1 MIPYKLSL
9 QNFLSYKTPQEPL
22 DFSQMHLA
30 VLIGQNGHG
39 KSALLD
45 AMTWAL
51 WGKARASD
59 DALMHLG
66 STEMQVDFEFMLGG
80 QLYRVERKR
89 HRRGKTSKPRLDLF
103 IRDADEA
110 RWQPLTESNVKATQR
125 KIEDILRMDYDTFE
139 HTAFLKQGAADAFT
153 TATPGKRK
161 SILGKVLN
169 LAQYDRYAAR
179 ARELARALQRE
190 VDGLDGRIQELAG
203 ELARRQDYEE
213 AVKRAE
219 MAALQTRLTRDASA
233 RTASEA
239 RLALQALESKQEARA
254 KLARRV
260 TRARQEHEQSG
271 AELTR
276 AQKRLAEL
284 QTLAAQKEEAA
295 LKFEQWRQAQAEEAR
310 WNQVLAALRPLER
323 EEQALV
329 RAIDQA
335 RAAAEKELALQERQL
350 AEAEAAVA
358 ALPELAARTAALREE
373 VTGLEA
379 LAQEDRT
386 RAERLASLR
395 VEMKQARQE
404 LKRLQQLLE
413 ALPGLISKRRTLQE
427 EVAALAA
434 LEQENQARAQRLAAL
449 AAEINQ
455 SRQELAGLEKE
466 AADLKERK
474 AMLERGET
482 DACPVCQRPL
492 GETGRA
498 HVLQEYAQ
506 ELARLREAYSDG
518 RARAKAMAEEERA
531 LRAAQE
537 QAAFELRRLPG
548 LQRQLAQL
556 MARLEAYEGE
566 EASLTEQV
574 AALRTQQGALQ
585 EEQARLQQEQADAQ
599 ARLAQLSGMRR
610 ELAGLESRLEEARRQ
625 ESLLPGI
632 RTSVRA
638 LQTRLESGLRPDLQ
652 EKLAGVRAQLA
663 KLNYDESAHRL
674 AQETQARL
682 QDAAALWRRVEDAEA
697 RLPEE
702 TSRKERLAARWQR
715 EEETLK
721 EDERELATLDEA
733 LQALPEAR
741 RAWEAASA
749 EAEEAHRTWEAAHA
763 ALAAAQQKLAAL
775 DGVRRQRQRLDAE
788 LTAVKSR
795 MHRYQMLEKAFGRDG
810 LQAMIIEAA
819 LPELETEANRLL
831 ARLSEGRMNVRLET
845 QREKKTGGVKEA
857 LDIIISDELGSRP
870 YELYSGGEA
879 FRVDLALRI
888 ALSRLLARRAGAAL
902 QTLFID
908 EGFGTQDAQGRENL
922 VEAIH
927 MIKDEFALILVITHI
942 DELKDQFPVRILV
955 EKREGE
961 GSVYR
966 VM

>member
-1 MIPYKLSL
+1 MIPHKLSL
-9 QNFLSYKTPQEPL
+9 QNFLSYKAPQEPL

-66 STEMQVDFEFMLGG
+66 STEMQVEFEFRLGE
-80 QLYRVERKR
+80 QLYRVARKR

-103 IRDADEA
+103 IWDEEGG
-110 RWQPLTESNVKATQR
+110 RWQPLTETTVTATQR

-139 HTAFLKQGAADAFT
+139 HTAFLKQGEADAFT

-161 SILGKVLN
+161 NILGKVLN

-179 ARELARALQRE
+179 AREVAKTLQRE
-190 VDGLDGRIQELAG
+190 VDGLEGRIQELSE
-203 ELARRQDYEE
+203 ELVRQQEYEE
-213 AVKRAE
+213 AIKRAE
-219 MAALQTRLTRDASA
+219 VAELQARLTRDAEA
-233 RTASEA
+233 RAAAEA
-239 RLALQALESKQEARA
+239 RLTLQALENKQEARA

-260 TRARQEHEQSG
+260 SRARQGHEQTS
-271 AELTR
+271 AELDRIRRRVAALQELLTR
-276 AQKRLAEL
+276 KEAI
-284 QTLAAQKEEAA
+284 AAQFRQWQAAQEE
-295 LKFEQWRQAQAEEAR
+295 ETR

-335 RAAAEKELALQERQL
+335 KAALEKDLALKQRQL
-350 AEAEAAVA
+350 QEAEEAAA
-358 ALPELAARTAALREE
+358 ALPELSAQLAALGEEVSALEARTVRQRAL
-373 VTGLEA
+373 G
-379 LAQEDRT
+379 
-386 RAERLASLR
+386 ERLAALK
-395 VEMKQARQE
+395 VELAQMQAEFSRQEKLLAALPELTARQE
-404 LKRLQQLLE
+404 ALQ
-413 ALPGLISKRRTLQE
+413 A
-427 EVAALAA
+427 EVAALEQ
-434 LEQENQARAQRLAAL
+434 LEHEQQARSERLSEL
-449 AAEINQ
+449 RVQ
-455 SRQELAGLEKE
+455 SQQVRQELERLKGE
-466 AADLKERK
+466 AESLKERR

-492 GETGRA
+492 GEEGRA
-498 HVLQEYAQ
+498 HVLQEYDQ
-506 ELARLREAYSDG
+506 ELTRLRKAYSD
-518 RARAKAMAEEERA
+518 ARALLKTLVQEEKALQE
-531 LRAAQE
+531 AQR
-537 QAAFELRRLPG
+537 QAALSLRRLSG
-548 LQRQLAQL
+548 LRSQLAALQ
-556 MARLEAYEGE
+556 ARLEAYGGD
-566 EASLTEQV
+566 EASLAEQ
-574 AALRTQQGALQ
+574 ASALQAQLAALQ
-585 EEQARLQQEQADAQ
+585 EEQTRLQEEQKT
-599 ARLAQLSGMRR
+599 LSAQLAPLPGMRR
-610 ELAGLESRLEEARRQ
+610 ELAGLESRLAEARRQ
-625 ESLLPGI
+625 ESLL
-632 RTSVRA
+632 
-638 LQTRLESGLRPDLQ
+638 SGLRTQVRDILTHLETGVRPDLH
-652 EKLAGVRAQLA
+652 EKLVAVRAQLA
-663 KLNYDESAHRL
+663 ELDYDERAHRQ
-674 AQETQARL
+674 AQETQLRL
-682 QDAAALWRRVEDAEA
+682 QEAAALWRRVEDAEA

-702 TSRKERLAARWQR
+702 SAALARLKERWEREASALA
-715 EEETLK
+715 
-721 EDERELATLDEA
+721 EDEAELTALDEA
-733 LQALPEAR
+733 LAGLVKAR
-741 RAWEAASA
+741 SAWEQARSRAD
-749 EAEEAHRTWEAAHA
+749 EAHGLWERAHA
-763 ALAAAQQKLAAL
+763 QLAAARQKLASLA
-775 DGVRRQRQRLDAE
+775 GVRQQRQRLDAE
-788 LTAVKSR
+788 LTGVKSR

-810 LQAMIIEAA
+810 VQAMIIEAA

-922 VEAIH
+922 VEALH

-955 EKREGE
+955 EKTEA
-961 GSVYR
+961 GSIYR